1 MCKEK
6 RVNLDYEY
14 SSYEIDA
21 PQGFILGLFLFN
33 IFTCDLF
40 LFADDIDIASYAD
53 DNTSFAT

>member
-21 PQGFILGLFLFN
+21 PQGSILG
-33 IFTCDLF
+33 LF

-53 DNTSFAT
+53 DNTSYAT